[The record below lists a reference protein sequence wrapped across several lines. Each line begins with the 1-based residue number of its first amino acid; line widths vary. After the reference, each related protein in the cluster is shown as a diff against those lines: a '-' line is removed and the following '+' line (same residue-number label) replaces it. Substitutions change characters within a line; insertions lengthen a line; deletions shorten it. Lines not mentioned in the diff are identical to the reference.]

1 MPSKNYKITAKSY
14 QRHQA
19 VVSQNLDR
27 GAFAGGEHRKRKIF
41 KLNIKGVW
49 PWEFFQKLP
58 DIVAELNQLNSNYS
72 ASSFDPKRMLSLM
85 LNHRSRDELIKY
97 NEEKRKKFENER
109 DIQIR
114 ELELEFKNLEE
125 NIMSDRVKGWN
136 KILKNETKKFKN
148 NKRRIQK
155 QYEKNL
161 QQNNL
166 RELNKTDLAIYN
178 NLKEQDFLDF
188 DYDMKNLLKSIK
200 KNNDES
206 NTYQPQTDKCN
217 KFKLLK
223 KLESLL
229 PNHEKNKKDI
239 FSIYQKMFK
248 KFDMSDFNIFQED
261 SKNIE
266 LQEIW
271 NETLNIVEDLGDD
284 RIMYQF
290 NDLHNEQ
297 PPLDD
302 KGFRQVEKFQ
312 EDIVWNIY
320 KGKSSL
326 VVAPTSSGK
335 TVAATFMCIDYHK
348 EFYRVYDNL
357 KRRNEEDKD
366 DVEIKL
372 LLDKIKKKSDN
383 YQDKDISY
391 DNKKVLVVVPTE
403 ALAWQWAKD
412 LTQIYDC
419 HIPHITDHH
428 KTVCCDREGLLDFIT
443 DAPALIGTPSTL
455 VNILTMKNSSGENL
469 EFTHVIY
476 DEIHMIDEK
485 QCREM
490 EIIIRLL
497 VGKQFLALSATIGN
511 VESFRDWIINVGY
524 EKDKVDIISCNKRFF
539 NLEKSFWDMNKKKS
553 VVISPLSLV
562 KINEFENE
570 TIRDRDLKPT
580 PPNIWKIAMSL
591 KDIFGDDGMKYI
603 YTQNQKDKDVID
615 SIRQISSEN
624 LPMGNKGTKVS
635 WQAESHKDKD
645 EIEIEID
652 CNPFRYFKRQDRITL
667 DESNEYH
674 RNLIEL
680 MIYKTKNG
688 FKEEIEEILKSF
700 EIVYD
705 GKDIIDISGQKF
717 RLGDEEHN
725 NNTIFESLINI
736 YNLEHDVSQL
746 REMMMKELKNKID
759 NKDDNFI
766 NYILITWKNSSDK
779 LLISKDSKKIKKN
792 LIKKYNKDII
802 DSYVKIMSKG
812 TNCRERY
819 SDDTFNGVSDFCN
832 GLYFELESVL
842 KALKKELKVIYLN
855 EEREFEIKCFN
866 CGEDDIDVPFLFYN
880 GAYFRYVQDYNE
892 KEQFTNKDNI
902 GDLVDLLFDSKKNDK
917 LPCIIFVPDTFECQ
931 RTAVKFLQYV
941 EKMEEL
947 NDPDRLSKINKA
959 LKEEKKKRNQE
970 ERLEND
976 SKKKS
981 NGDDPKS
988 KYNKDAKM
996 FKNSKKVDID
1006 NINKLD
1012 DSDDNSLSML
1022 LEPNE
1027 KFIFSSSQ
1035 SINNDIINKI
1045 FKDCE
1050 LNKSYDK
1057 EKGAHHIFLRCLK
1070 RGVGVIYERMPQKYR
1085 KTVLDLYTKK
1095 SINVIFSDTSLAFG
1109 VNSPT
1114 KHVILYQSANE
1125 KNSKL
1130 GPMLTNQMIGRAGRR
1145 GVETVGYSTSF
1156 NFTYE
1161 ECINSLA
1168 PVIPKIS
1175 GVIEDFTDLPISVDC
1190 ASKLNSNF
1198 KWDNI
1203 KKNYLNNNLNKLV
1216 KRKEK
1221 ELQRSEI
1228 LYGLLQNILARTFI
1242 SKYKYYGEDEDKKLD
1257 GYISPNWYQ
1266 LLWELRDT
1274 GCALQVAYII
1284 PKILEMFDRINGKL
1298 ESSQVKM
1305 ASFLC
1310 TFLLTD
1316 EIESNTNLNLYYNR
1330 DEDKNKIIDYF
1341 EVTQN
1346 TFKKYRNDEIFRLID
1361 IDKIDGRLW
1370 QSIRDNRI
1378 KIYEDGL
1385 ETTVKIWNKLFY
1397 FTDKVIR
1404 PIEHYFYYEFGLKR
1418 FKDITVCLSKLCTR
1432 CYYIYLGASP
1442 IKEKFRNAIIG
1453 NYDHDIDNIFRKIN
1467 GNNKHS
1473 TNYKTEKELKKI
1485 MKNFTKSD
1493 IEHSTSEDIIDS
1505 VRKISAEN
1513 LPIDNGKNILWQ
1525 AEDNVRDIK
1534 CEIEI

>member
-1 MPSKNYKITAKSY
+1 MPNKKYKITAKSY
-14 QRHQA
+14 ERHQA
-19 VVSQNLDR
+19 VASQNLDG
-27 GAFAGGEHRKRKIF
+27 GAFAGGEHKKRKNF
-41 KLNIKGVW
+41 KLNMKGVW
-49 PWEFFQKLP
+49 AWEFFQKLK
-58 DIVAELNQLNSNYS
+58 DVVAELNQLNSNYS
-72 ASSFDPKRMLSLM
+72 PSSFDPKKMLSLM
-85 LNHRSRDELIKY
+85 LNHRSRDDLIKY
-97 NEEKRKKFENER
+97 NEEKRKKFEDER
-109 DIQIR
+109 DADIR
-114 ELELEFKNLEE
+114 ILELEFKKIEE
-125 NIMSDRVKGWN
+125 EIKSNKSKGWI
-136 KILKNETKKFKN
+136 KKLKDETKKFKN

-155 QYEKNL
+155 QYEKDL

-178 NLKEQDFLDF
+178 NLKEQEFLAF

-206 NTYQPQTDKCN
+206 NTYQPQTDKCK

-223 KLESLL
+223 ELESLI

-239 FSIYQKMFK
+239 FSIYQKLLK
-248 KFDMSDFNIFQED
+248 KFDMNNFDIFQED
-261 SKNIE
+261 NKNVE
-266 LQEIW
+266 LEDIW
-271 NETLNIVEDLGDD
+271 NETLNIVDDLGGD

-290 NDLHNEQ
+290 NDLHDEQ

-312 EDIVWNIY
+312 EEIVWNIY

-335 TVAATFMCIDYHK
+335 TVAAAYMCIPYHE
-348 EFYRVYDNL
+348 EFFKVYQNIL
-357 KRRNEEDKD
+357 RRHNEDKND
-366 DVEIKL
+366 KQILSL
-372 LLDKIKKKSDN
+372 LNKIKDKSDN
-383 YQDKDISY
+383 YQDKVISY
-391 DNKKVLVVVPTE
+391 DKKKVLVVVPTE

-419 HIPHITDHH
+419 HIPHVTDHH
-428 KTVCCDREGLLDFIT
+428 KTVCCDRVGLLDFIT
-443 DAPALIGTPSTL
+443 DAPALIGTPSAL
-455 VNILTMKNSSGENL
+455 INILTMKNSSGENL

-485 QCREM
+485 PCREI
-490 EIIIRLL
+490 EIIFRLL

-511 VESFRDWIINVGY
+511 VESFRDWIVNVGY
-524 EKDKVDIISCNKRFF
+524 EKDKVDIVSCHKRFF
-539 NLEKSFWDMNKKKS
+539 NLEKRIWDMNKGKP

-562 KINEFENE
+562 KIEEFEKG
-570 TIRDRDLKPT
+570 TVRHRDLKPT

-603 YTQNQKDKDVID
+603 SQKQKDIDIVD
-615 SIRQISSEN
+615 SIRQTTSEN
-624 LPMGNKGTKVS
+624 LPMGNKEKEIS
-635 WQAESHKDKD
+635 WQAESHQDKD
-645 EIEIEID
+645 EIEID
-652 CNPFRYFKRQDRITL
+652 CNPFKYFNREDRITL
-667 DESNEYH
+667 DDSNEYF
-674 RNLIEL
+674 RNLIEF
-680 MIYKTKNG
+680 MINKTKNG
-688 FKEEIEEILKSF
+688 SKGDIENLLKSY

-705 GKDIIDISGQKF
+705 GKDIIDISGHKL
-717 RLGDEEHN
+717 RLCEEEHN
-725 NNTIFESLINI
+725 NNSLFESLISI
-736 YNLEHDVSQL
+736 YNLDFNVSQL
-746 REMMMKELKNKID
+746 REMMMKDLKNKIE
-759 NKDDNFI
+759 NKDNNF
-766 NYILITWKNSSDK
+766 NDYILTTWKNSS
-779 LLISKDSKKIKKN
+779 SKILANKDPKKIKKSLMKN
-792 LIKKYNKDII
+792 YNREII
-802 DSYVKIMSKG
+802 DTYFEIMSKG
-812 TNCRERY
+812 PVNCRERY
-819 SDDTFNGVSDFCN
+819 PDNTFNGIFDFNN
-832 GLYFELESVL
+832 GIYFELESILKVL
-842 KALKKELKVIYLN
+842 DKELKVIYLN
-855 EEREFEIKCFN
+855 EEREFEIKFFN
-866 CGEDDIDVPFLFYN
+866 CKEGDSDIPFLFYN
-880 GAYFRYVQDYNE
+880 GAYFRYVKDYNE

-902 GDLVDLLFDSKKNDK
+902 GDLVDLLFESKKNDK

-931 RTAVKFLQYV
+931 RTAVKFLKYV
-941 EKMEEL
+941 EKMEEM

-959 LKEEKKKRNQE
+959 LKEEKRKRNQE

-981 NGDDPKS
+981 NDDDPKS

-996 FKNSKKVDID
+996 FKKSKKEENYDV
-1006 NINKLD
+1006 NRLEE
-1012 DSDDNSLSML
+1012 SDENSLAIL

-1035 SINNDIINKI
+1035 SINDDIINKI

-1050 LNKSYDK
+1050 LDKSYDK
-1057 EKGAHHIFLRCLK
+1057 ENGSHHIFLRCLK

-1085 KTVLDLYTKK
+1085 KIVLDLYTKK
-1095 SINVIFSDTSLAFG
+1095 SINVLFSDTSLAFG

-1114 KHVILYQSANE
+1114 KHVILYKSANE
-1125 KNSKL
+1125 KNSRL

-1156 NFTYE
+1156 NFSYE

-1175 GVIEDFTDLPISVDC
+1175 GVIKELTDLPISVDC
-1190 ASKLNSNF
+1190 ASKLNSNLD
-1198 KWDNI
+1198 WYNI
-1203 KKNYLNNNLNKLV
+1203 KKNYLNNNLNKLIV
-1216 KRKEK
+1216 RNKK

-1228 LYGLLQNILARTFI
+1228 LYSLLQNILAKTFI
-1242 SKYKYYGEDEDKKLD
+1242 SKYVYYGEDEDKKLD
-1257 GYISPNWYQ
+1257 GYVSPNWYQ

-1284 PKILEMFDRINGKL
+1284 PKIIDMFKSGMDGRE
-1298 ESSQVKM
+1298 ESSQVRM

-1316 EIESNTNLNLYYNR
+1316 EIEDNTNYNLYYNR
-1330 DEDKNKIIDYF
+1330 EEDKKKIIDYF
-1341 EVTQN
+1341 DLVQK
-1346 TFKKYRNDEIFRLID
+1346 TFKKGKNDKIFRLID
-1361 IDKIDGRLW
+1361 IDNIDGRLW

-1442 IKEKFRNAIIG
+1442 VKEKFRDSIIG

-1473 TNYKTEKELKKI
+1473 SNYKTKKGKELKKN
-1485 MKNFTKSD
+1485 MKNFTKSNVK
-1493 IEHSTSEDIIDS
+1493 SEDIIDS
-1505 VRKISAEN
+1505 LRKSSADN
-1513 LPIDNGKNILWQ
+1513 LPVGNKGKKIFWQ
-1525 AEDNVRDIK
+1525 AEDNVRTVK